1 LNFNFKFNDLGISN
15 KINKRFEKIRPA
27 LLNTII
33 NDTDKFVPLDTSR
46 LKQDVKSSSDFSKGI
61 IRYNPAGNNGFHYAK
76 KVYNLPSSRIKKVK
90 NPTATSQWF
99 VVSKK
104 VNMKK
109 WIDKAQI
116 LWKRG

>member
-1 LNFNFKFNDLGISN
+1 MNFNFKLNDLGISN
-15 KINKRFEKIRPA
+15 KINKRFEKIRPK
-27 LLNTII
+27 LLKAII
-33 NDTDKFVPLDTSR
+33 SDTEKFVPLDTSR

-61 IRYNPAGNNGFHYAK
+61 IKYNPAGNNGYRYAK

-104 VNMKK
+104 INMQN
-109 WIDKAQI
+109 WINKTQI